1 MRRFIL
7 IIATM
12 VAVLTVTAVAVAQ
25 VPVEPKAKAP
35 ARFNCGRICTTFISA
50 SPTSAPIGQNITI
63 TGHTLFGAGYAGT
76 FDVSFDSGAHWFD
89 SGFSGTT
96 DANGNVVITVTS
108 AQPVTQMWR
117 FNAAGHQSDPVTV
130 SWY

>member
-1 MRRFIL
+1 MKRILAATAIVSALAFTGIGNAGIPAEKTQHAKRFY
-7 IIATM
+7 
-12 VAVLTVTAVAVAQ
+12 
-25 VPVEPKAKAP
+25 
-35 ARFNCGRICTTFISA
+35 CGRICTTFISA
-50 SPTSAPIGQNITI
+50 NPASTPVGQNITF
-63 TGHTLFGAGYAGT
+63 TGHTIFGAGYAGT
-76 FDVSFDSGAHWFD
+76 FDVSFDGGAHWAD

-108 AQPVTQMWR
+108 AQPATDLWR